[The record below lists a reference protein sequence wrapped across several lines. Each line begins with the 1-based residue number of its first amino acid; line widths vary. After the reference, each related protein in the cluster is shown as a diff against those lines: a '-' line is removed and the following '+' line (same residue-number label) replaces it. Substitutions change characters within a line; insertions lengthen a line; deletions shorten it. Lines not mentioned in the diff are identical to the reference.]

1 MIPFARRASVLLSMV
16 VVLGCGGE
24 TEGEEGGAATRSEGA
39 AATTTDPGGTLA
51 KFAGRWQ
58 VTARNEVGD
67 SLPSHVLTATAD
79 STGWTITFPDRP
91 PIPVRIIEASGDVV
105 VMQTEPY
112 ESVLRPGVRVTVQF
126 VERVSGDRTS
136 GRLLALYDVAGSNAV
151 LRGVTEGTRIP

>member
-1 MIPFARRASVLLSMV
+1 MIPFPRRASLLLATL

-24 TEGEEGGAATRSEGA
+24 PAGDEGGAAAAPEGA
-39 AATTTDPGGTLA
+39 AAASADPGETLA

-58 VTARNEVGD
+58 VNARNEVGD

-79 STGWTITFPDRP
+79 TTGWTITFPDRA
-91 PIPVRIIEASGDVV
+91 PIPVRIIEASGDLVV
-105 VMQTEPY
+105 IETEPY

-136 GRLLALYDVAGSNAV
+136 GRLLALYDVAGSNAI
-151 LRGVTEGTRIP
+151 LRGVTEGTRQP

>member
-1 MIPFARRASVLLSMV
+1 MIPLVRRTSVLLSMV

-24 TEGEEGGAATRSEGA
+24 TEGEEGGTAASSEGA
-39 AATTTDPGGTLA
+39 ATTADPGGTLA

-58 VTARNEVGD
+58 VRARNEVGD
-67 SLPSHVLTATAD
+67 TLPSHVLTATAD

-91 PIPVRIIEASGDVV
+91 PIPVRIVEASGDVV

-126 VERVSGDRTS
+126 VERVNGDRTS

>member
-1 MIPFARRASVLLSMV
+1 MIPFPRLASVLLATV

-24 TEGEEGGAATRSEGA
+24 PAGGEEGAASADGGA
-39 AATTTDPGGTLA
+39 AAADPGGTLA

-79 STGWTITFPDRP
+79 TTGWTVTFPDRP
-91 PIPVRIIEASGDVV
+91 PVPVRIVEASGDVV
-105 VMQTEPY
+105 VIETEPY

-126 VERVSGDRTS
+126 VERVNGDRS
-136 GRLLALYDVAGSNAV
+136 RGRLLALYDVSGSNAV
-151 LRGVTEGTRIP
+151 LRGITEGTRLP